1 MKQLIISIGRESGSG
16 GHEIAEK
23 LAQRFD
29 LPLYDNNLLTEI
41 ANDRHL
47 DEETLRKYEEAP
59 RSRFFSRSMR
69 GVSNSV
75 EASVTALQTA
85 RLRTKSTRG
94 DSFVIVGRC
103 ADSVLADNPGLIS
116 IFISGDPDNRIH
128 RLMERH
134 SFSAREAADYM
145 TKQDRRR
152 RAYHDENCSG
162 RWGDSANY
170 HLTINSSQLGIDGTV
185 DFLELYIRR
194 RLEA

>member
-41 ANDRHL
+41 AKDRHL

-69 GVSNSV
+69 GASNSV

-85 RLRTKSTRG
+85 RLRTKSNRG

-103 ADSVLADNPGLIS
+103 A
-116 IFISGDPDNRIH
+116 
-128 RLMERH
+128 E
-134 SFSAREAADYM
+134 
-145 TKQDRRR
+145 
-152 RAYHDENCSG
+152 
-162 RWGDSANY
+162 
-170 HLTINSSQLGIDGTV
+170 
-185 DFLELYIRR
+185 
-194 RLEA
+194 